1 MNLSLNEVESG
12 IRKAALGAGLP
23 LGLAED
29 TGRAV
34 AFLHGAGFDGIS
46 AALACFS
53 EGFTPAV
60 AFRENGQARFEMGHP
75 IGRAV
80 AALDLVAA
88 GQVQQAE
95 LIAFSQPLLVAG
107 LAMVAS
113 VDQDAGLSLTFA
125 KGAKAQILAQGIAIE
140 GVIPN
145 EPGTIVVARTNAPTR
160 IPVRQAHIQNVSA
173 GLWDQIQR
181 LAACTYVP
189 SSAQSRLSGAGAG
202 VTDND

>member
-1 MNLSLNEVESG
+1 MILSLNEVESG

-34 AFLHGAGFDGIS
+34 AYLHGAGFDGIS
-46 AALACFS
+46 AALDCFS
-53 EGFTPAV
+53 QGFTPAI
-60 AFRENGQARFEMGHP
+60 AMRENGQARFEVGHP
-75 IGRAV
+75 IGLAI

-88 GQVQQAE
+88 GQVQQAK
-95 LIAFSQPLLVAG
+95 LIAFSQPLLAVG
-107 LAMVAS
+107 LALVAS
-113 VDQDAGLSLTFA
+113 VDQNAGFSLTFA
-125 KGAKAQILAQGIAIE
+125 RGAKAVILAQGIALE

-145 EPGTIVVARTNAPTR
+145 EPDAIVISLTNTPTQ
-160 IPVRQAHIQNVSA
+160 IPARQAQIPNVSA

-189 SSAQSRLSGAGAG
+189 SSAQSRLLGAGAG